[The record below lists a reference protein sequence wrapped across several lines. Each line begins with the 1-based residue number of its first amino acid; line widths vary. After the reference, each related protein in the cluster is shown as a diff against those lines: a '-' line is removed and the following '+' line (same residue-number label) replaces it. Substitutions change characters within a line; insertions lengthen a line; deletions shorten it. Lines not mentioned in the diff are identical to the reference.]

1 MFCAYGCYL
10 ERQVAI
16 KLPGAAGMDRMREIM
31 AGLRAELPAEFGGLP
46 VRRAR
51 DYGQLK
57 FLESGGR
64 ETPFQGEQGDLVIF
78 DLIDPNSP
86 SNQDSEHDFPPLGN
100 AIAAR
105 PSGTEPKI
113 KFYLFAF
120 SPPMAAEKLPSV
132 KRFLE
137 SRLDLLE
144 KDLRRQ
150 VGV

>member
-1 MFCAYGCYL
+1 
-10 ERQVAI
+10 
-16 KLPGAAGMDRMREIM
+16 MDQMREIM
-31 AGLRAELPAEFGGLP
+31 AGLRADLPTEFGGLP

-64 ETPFQGEQGDLVIF
+64 ETPFEGEQGDLVIF
-78 DLIDPNSP
+78 DLIDPDCP
-86 SNQDSEHDFPPLGN
+86 SNPGSEHDFPPLRN

-113 KFYLFAF
+113 KFYLFVF
-120 SPPMAAEKLPSV
+120 SPPLALEELPSV
-132 KRFLE
+132 KQVLE

-144 KDLRRQ
+144 KDLRRR